1 MSALNASMRTNMV
14 LRGAATI
21 CLGISAFA
29 TSAQEVVRYI
39 HTDALGS
46 PVAES
51 DEGGN
56 IVARFAYEPYG
67 GSVGAGIEDGPG
79 FTGHVSDKS
88 TGLTYM
94 QQRYYDPDVAQ
105 FLSVDPVTATSDP
118 VGMFSRYRYAN
129 GNPYA
134 YVDPDGR
141 RACGQSTTCRLL
153 QGESGS
159 VTAVR
164 ADSGGQKDRS
174 DQAAKAVAA
183 RAAAEAT
190 TRTDGL
196 RDRKFPTAGAAAR
209 AWFNAVMPA
218 ATRHSTE
225 IGVRIFQGFNKEARL
240 GNPVTDG
247 KMFSIEYT
255 TLMSSTSVLGP
266 AYPAIGYAHTHPG
279 TSSFSR
285 ADLAVAGQMFA
296 ETGRSQGLDFEAF
309 VGLSNGTV
317 YGWSYLQN
325 RGKRDADYQY
335 SYP

>member
-1 MSALNASMRTNMV
+1 ML
-14 LRGAATI
+14 LRGAATV
-21 CLGISAFA
+21 CLGLSAFA

-56 IVARFAYEPYG
+56 IVVRFAYEPYG

-94 QQRYYDPDVAQ
+94 QQRYYDPDLAQ

-153 QGESGS
+153 QGEAGSVIRSGS
-159 VTAVR
+159 G
-164 ADSGGQKDRS
+164 SQNDRS
-174 DQAAKAVAA
+174 ENEAVKIAAK
-183 RAAAEAT
+183 AAAEAT
-190 TRTDGL
+190 ARTSGL
-196 RDRKFPTAGAAAR
+196 RATEHPNARSAAR
-209 AWFNAVMPA
+209 AWFKAVMPVGIKYQ
-218 ATRHSTE
+218 SE
-225 IGVRIFQGFNKEARL
+225 IGVRIFQGMGQGAVL
-240 GNPVTDG
+240 GNSVSDG
-247 KMFSIEYT
+247 MKYSIT
-255 TLMSSTSVLGP
+255 RMTLYSSLSGLGEKFAP
-266 AYPAIGYAHTHPG
+266 IGYAHTHPG
-279 TSSFSR
+279 TDFFSG
-285 ADLAVAGQMFA
+285 ADIQMA
-296 ETGRSQGLDFEAF
+296 QSMYREVNYGRSVPLDVEAF
-309 VGLSNGTV
+309 VGLTNGKM

-325 RGKRDADYQY
+325 DGKTDANVKY
-335 SYP
+335 STP